1 MTYSVKREMFGLLVP
16 AWRTSICQTGEPVV
30 IKGPTHCT
38 GGLFVTATSA
48 ILTSSER
55 TFL

>member
-48 ILTSSER
+48 VLTSSER